1 MRFQPLHLMWLIVL
15 SNNSNCKFLL
25 GDTSMIFKYNR
36 YDINEKNLYYLSMVT
51 MLNYGIFVN
60 LFFVLGAMLLVLQT
74 ETIDFMT
81 IIYALIIVLF
91 GISLFVI
98 DAIYRIVILK
108 KELETLVKFW
118 ILTFWENFLVKSL
131 IRT

>member
-1 MRFQPLHLMWLIVL
+1 
-15 SNNSNCKFLL
+15 
-25 GDTSMIFKYNR
+25 MIFKYNR

-108 KELETLVKFW
+108 KR
-118 ILTFWENFLVKSL
+118 
-131 IRT
+131 IRSISKVLDIDV